1 MLEKIM
7 DNGKILSSCSLL
19 LRWEISATEP
29 VTDGDIDGLE
39 NLNEFNF
46 NILSNFK
53 NGKAAHPL

>member
-1 MLEKIM
+1 MVK
-7 DNGKILSSCSLL
+7 SYHLL

-46 NILSNFK
+46 NIFSNFK